1 VDLTVVEVAVGLA
14 FLFFL
19 VSVVAA
25 AINEAIAGVFR
36 LRARM
41 LEKGIVNLLTGE
53 AKRRRE
59 LPSTPPPPD
68 AGTEQPAP
76 PPPGDETEPPP
87 AAEAKS
93 PAAPATPTAVVD
105 GVLDHVLVA
114 GYSKDHQLPSYLAS
128 RSFRNALFDV
138 TDLFSVTEPTDDPL
152 QVERIDQNVRRRIDQ
167 LPDHLKACLLTIWDG
182 VNHDVTEFR
191 AGVER
196 WFDRAMERV
205 GGWYKRRA
213 QVLLFLIGLL
223 LAAAINADAV
233 RAAGHLW
240 KDDGKRD
247 SVVAAVDSAQANQ
260 TPEEAFDKL
269 DSIGFPIGWDDANQP
284 DGVGEWGTAV
294 IGWLITGIA
303 VTLGAPFWFDVLN
316 KFSNLRAAGRRPDTT
331 LVPPPTKTGV
341 ADVNLNVTSTPPPTT

>member
-1 VDLTVVEVAVGLA
+1 MDLTIIEVAVGLA

-19 VSVVAA
+19 VSVVAS
-25 AINEAIAGVFR
+25 AINEAIAGIWKV
-36 LRARM
+36 RARM

-53 AKRRRE
+53 AKRRRD
-59 LPSTPPPPD
+59 LPVQS
-68 AGTEQPAP
+68 
-76 PPPGDETEPPP
+76 PP
-87 AAEAKS
+87 AAGTD
-93 PAAPATPTAVVD
+93 PAATPTKVVN

-138 TDLFSVTEPTDDPL
+138 TKLFAVTEPKDDPL
-152 QVERIDQNVRRRIDQ
+152 PVERIDHQVREQIDK
-167 LPDHLKACLLTIWDG
+167 LPDHLKASLLTIWDG

-205 GGWYKRRA
+205 GGWYKRRT
-213 QVLLFLIGLL
+213 QIFLFVIGLL

-247 SVVAAVDSAQANQ
+247 SVVAAVDNTQANE

-269 DSIGFPIGWDDANQP
+269 DSIGFPIGWDEANQP
-284 DGVGEWGTAV
+284 DGVGEWGIAV

-316 KFSNLRAAGRRPDTT
+316 KFSNLRAAGRKPDTT
-331 LVPPPTKTGV
+331 LAPPPTKAEV
-341 ADVNLNVTSTPPPTT
+341 ADINLNVTGTPSQPS